1 MIRRL
6 SLALALLLAACGS
19 NPALAVTPSLYLK
32 GMVGKVITGG
42 TWSKITLVNCIK
54 CVIRDATVTPPPAT
68 NINEQAVR
76 VIGSPGVLIEGLTIT
91 GQAATTGVKQTDP
104 GPAGLVIGLWA
115 GEGLHVEGSPGAIIR
130 GCVITK
136 FHQGLTFSKMDGL
149 TIEHCTIA
157 NVRTTPIAGVPGND
171 LHIIGNGLGAS
182 YPWRW
187 GQTPAGDHGDRI
199 HVWTQGGDVSGL
211 VISDNVMDEGD
222 GAPILG
228 VFIQPKDGR
237 FNGVTIARNSLTA
250 SNGQGIVLKGVTG
263 VVADNV
269 LTWNGRG
276 DKVRAVPRYD
286 IYGGSVLRLERNVG
300 KVVFDRKMTAAQ
312 RAMVT
317 VTP

>member
-1 MIRRL
+1 MTVL
-6 SLALALLLAACGS
+6 TLK
-19 NPALAVTPSLYLK
+19 NAVH
-32 GMVGKVITGG
+32 KVIDGGHYTGV
-42 TWSKITLVNCIK
+42 KIIGGRGVVLRNLKI
-54 CVIRDATVTPPPAT
+54 TPPPAT
-68 NINEQAVR
+68 NINSQAVR
-76 VIGSPGVLIEGLTIT
+76 IVNCPGVVVEGCTIT
-91 GQAATTGVKQTDP
+91 GQAATTGVAIDAP
-104 GPAGLVIGLWA
+104 GPVGLVVGLWA

-237 FNGVTIARNSLTA
+237 FNGVTIARNTLTG

-300 KVVFDRKMTAAQ
+300 KVAFDRKMTAAQ
-312 RAMVT
+312 RAMIT

>member
-1 MIRRL
+1 
-6 SLALALLLAACGS
+6 
-19 NPALAVTPSLYLK
+19 
-32 GMVGKVITGG
+32 
-42 TWSKITLVNCIK
+42 
-54 CVIRDATVTPPPAT
+54 
-68 NINEQAVR
+68 
-76 VIGSPGVLIEGLTIT
+76 VLIEGLTIT

-115 GEGLHVEGSPGAIIR
+115 GEGLHIESSPGAVIR
-130 GCVITK
+130 RNVITR
-136 FHQGLTFSKMDGL
+136 FHQGIAIGKFDGL
-149 TIEHCTIA
+149 LIDGNTIA
-157 NVRTTPIAGVPGND
+157 NLRTSGIVGVPGNNVT
-171 LHIIGNGLGAS
+171 ITGNGLGAS

-312 RAMVT
+312 RAMIT
-317 VTP
+317 VQP